1 MLEQKSAPKDFGFG
15 EDEAMM
21 RDAVRKFLSE
31 KLSTYT
37 LSRLVA
43 KAPEPV
49 YDHGGRAPWD
59 AELWSDIV
67 ALGWSGLAVN
77 EEAGGADISM
87 VGIAGIAEELGRAAL
102 PSPLIPTLSAS
113 LLLRHAGGDVA
124 KRMMALI
131 AGESATASLALTNAD
146 GSWEPADAPLT
157 ARQDGQDLLL
167 SGSAHFVQDAFKVQF
182 LVASARLD
190 DKVVLCAVQVD
201 APGLTLE
208 QDHIHDLTRD
218 QATVH
223 FNEVRVGVDAIVSRD
238 AAGVLEAVW
247 PAFLTLVAADLCGA
261 AEWLLQTTV
270 DYAKERVQF
279 DRPIGFFQAVKHP
292 LVDAMVDIDRARSLF
307 YHAAAEL
314 DVKSPG
320 AITAARMAKSAA
332 SDAAAFI
339 SNRAIQL
346 HGGIGFTWEHALHI
360 YFKRN
365 MHNQALYG
373 DGVYQRR
380 KLADTL
386 IGPIGAA

>member
-1 MLEQKSAPKDFGFG
+1 M
-15 EDEAMM
+15 
-21 RDAVRKFLSE
+21 
-31 KLSTYT
+31 
-37 LSRLVA
+37 
-43 KAPEPV
+43 
-49 YDHGGRAPWD
+49 
-59 AELWSDIV
+59 
-67 ALGWSGLAVN
+67 
-77 EEAGGADISM
+77 
-87 VGIAGIAEELGRAAL
+87 
-102 PSPLIPTLSAS
+102 
-113 LLLRHAGGDVA
+113 
-124 KRMMALI
+124 
-131 AGESATASLALTNAD
+131 
-146 GSWEPADAPLT
+146 
-157 ARQDGQDLLL
+157 ARQDGQELVL
-167 SGSAHFVQDAFKVQF
+167 SGSAHFVQDAFKVRV

-190 DKVVLCAVQVD
+190 DKVMLCAVQVD

-218 QATVH
+218 QATAH

-238 AAGVLEAVW
+238 AAEVLEAGW

-279 DRPIGFFQAVKHP
+279 ERPIGFFQAVKHP
-292 LVDAMVDIDRARSLF
+292 LVDAMVDIDRARSLV

-314 DVKSPG
+314 DVKSAG
-320 AITAARMAKSAA
+320 ATTAARMAKSAA

-380 KLADTL
+380 KLADSL
-386 IGPIGAA
+386 IGPIGVA

>member
-1 MLEQKSAPKDFGFG
+1 MLDNKTAAKDFGFG

-21 RDAVRKFLSE
+21 RDAVRRYLSE
-31 KLSTYT
+31 NLSTYT

-43 KAPEPV
+43 QAPEPI
-49 YDHGGRAPWD
+49 YDHGDKAPWD
-59 AELWSDIV
+59 PHMWSDIV
-67 ALGWSGLAVN
+67 QLGWTALAV
-77 EEAGGADISM
+77 EEKAGGTNISM
-87 VGIAGIAEELGRAAL
+87 AGIAAIVEEVGRAAL
-102 PSPLIPTLSAS
+102 PSPLIPTVSAS
-113 LLLRHAGGDVA
+113 LMLRRVGGQAADQLLSE
-124 KRMMALI
+124 I
-131 AGESATASLALTNAD
+131 AGQGLAASLAITNAS
-146 GSWEPADAPLT
+146 GSWEPTDTPLV
-157 ARQDGQDLLL
+157 ARQVGPDLVL
-167 SGSAHFVQDAFKVQF
+167 SGRAYFVQDAFKVGV
-182 LVASARLD
+182 LLASARLGD
-190 DKVVLCAVQVD
+190 NLVLCAVRFG
-201 APGLTLE
+201 ATGLSLE

-223 FNEVRVGVDAIVSRD
+223 FDDVRVGESAILSRNATDALS
-238 AAGVLEAVW
+238 ATW
-247 PAFLTLVAADLCGA
+247 PALLTLVAADLCGA

-270 DYAKERVQF
+270 SYAKERVQF

-292 LVDAMVDIDRARSLF
+292 LVDAMVGIDSARSLL
-307 YHAAAEL
+307 YHAAAEI
-314 DVKSPG
+314 DSESPQ
-320 AITAARMAKSAA
+320 ALTAARMAKSAA

-386 IGPIGAA
+386 IGPIA